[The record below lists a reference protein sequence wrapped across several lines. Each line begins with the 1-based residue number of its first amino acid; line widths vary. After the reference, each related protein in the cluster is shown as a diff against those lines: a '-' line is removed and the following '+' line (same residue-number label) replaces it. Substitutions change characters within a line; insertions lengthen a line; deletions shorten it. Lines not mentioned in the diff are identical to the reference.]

1 MAKADKAPK
10 TKARGKVSK
19 LDKAMRKL
27 NGTSAKTPFTLKS
40 GQFTVTSYA
49 IQPTEVPG
57 YLIDRSDT
65 HVVYRHKKTSAS
77 KQMVVSVFPIKQV
90 LGLLG
95 GKEGGSI
102 TVPQRRAFNSVTGTL
117 KFEGSTVA
125 VTDEHGVVTYID
137 LSSGDHDIRA
147 ADAEGSQ
154 ASGRGAKASDEGKK
168 KKASVTPIKEGKKK
182 KK

>member
-1 MAKADKAPK
+1 
-10 TKARGKVSK
+10 
-19 LDKAMRKL
+19 
-27 NGTSAKTPFTLKS
+27 
-40 GQFTVTSYA
+40 
-49 IQPTEVPG
+49 
-57 YLIDRSDT
+57 
-65 HVVYRHKKTSAS
+65 
-77 KQMVVSVFPIKQV
+77 MVVSVFPIAQV

-125 VTDEHGVVTYID
+125 VTDEHGVATYID
-137 LSSGDHDIRA
+137 LSSGDHEIRA

-154 ASGRGAKASDEGKK
+154 ASGRGAKADKGDGKK
-168 KKASVTPIKEGKKK
+168 KAKVTDIKEGKKK